1 MKICVLGA
9 GAIGGFV
16 GARMVNA
23 GIDVTFIDRG
33 PMLEA
38 LKTKGFGV
46 KSFLGDFKV
55 TNLDATDDFSVLKD
69 ADIILLSVKSYSTEA
84 LAKQLKEVISKDAY
98 VVSLQNG
105 VENED
110 VLAKYLGAERVMGA
124 VVYISCN
131 MPELAEVNHT
141 SMNKLIFGEMDG
153 KTTPRIKT
161 LCSLIE
167 KAGFETEISPCI
179 KQKLWGKLMMNA
191 PFNGF
196 TALIRGTMKNY
207 HEVPEAKECFMR
219 TVKEVQAVAKA
230 EGYEL
235 TEEDIQKVIDFSNSE
250 GFLHSRSSTLGDI
263 EAGRPVEIDVLQGA
277 VVKYAKKHNID
288 VPMNELIYS
297 LIKMGLQ

>member
-38 LKTKGFGV
+38 LKTKGFTV
-46 KSFLGDFKV
+46 KSFMKDFAVK
-55 TNLDATDDFSVLKD
+55 NLTATDDFSVLKD

-84 LAKQLKEVISKDAY
+84 LAKQLKEVISKNAY

-105 VENED
+105 IENED
-110 VLAKYLGAERVMGA
+110 VLAKYLGSDRVMGA

-131 MPELAEVNHT
+131 MPELGVINHT
-141 SMNKLIFGEMDG
+141 SMNKLVFGELDG
-153 KTTPRIKT
+153 KITPKIKN
-161 LCSLIE
+161 LCSIIE
-167 KAGFETEISPCI
+167 KAGFETEMSQCI
-179 KQKLWGKLMMNA
+179 KKELWGKLMMNA

-207 HEVPEAKECFMR
+207 HNVPEAKKCFIR
-219 TVKEVQAVAKA
+219 TIKEVQAVAKA

-235 TEEDIQKVIDFSNSE
+235 SDEKVQFIVDFTDSD
-250 GFLHSRSSTLGDI
+250 GFLNSRSSTLGDI

-277 VVKYAKKHNID
+277 VVKFAKKHNID

-297 LIKMGLQ
+297 IIKMGLQ